1 MRALYLW
8 YAYRMGNIR
17 TNCGSARKTH
27 YLLREDI
34 RKLQKR
40 DRMAT
45 LLVKNKIETFEQ
57 LSAHRDACQR
67 ALSLL
72 CALREKERR
81 GQCEAPSQMRE
92 KIKTLRRELR
102 LCEEIR
108 TDSLL
113 LQKKREALRELAR
126 QKQRTKQRR
135 KARHAPERT

>member
-1 MRALYLW
+1 
-8 YAYRMGNIR
+8 
-17 TNCGSARKTH
+17 
-27 YLLREDI
+27 
-34 RKLQKR
+34 
-40 DRMAT
+40 MAT

-135 KARHAPERT
+135 KAADMRRNGHDRRGHDGKKAEGYALSTNATTTCFI